1 MNDTTFYIATAA
13 SLAVIFIAYRA
24 IRGPKD
30 MMAAPRPDSDF
41 GKFGTGIRLRDL
53 YRMAV
58 MMEDEGIAL
67 YLRLAETAQDLNTR
81 KLCVKLA
88 DEETLHK
95 QLFSDRLARWRDL
108 PPNRVTWPKFLEQ
121 VKLEGLFANP
131 PGGAATEKELA
142 AFAIAQERH
151 SVQFYG
157 MFEKGFPDAWRR
169 EKLKDLVEQERSHE
183 AKLREAYPDIP

>member
-1 MNDTTFYIATAA
+1 MTDITFYLSTAA
-13 SLAVIFIAYRA
+13 SLAAILIAYRA
-24 IRGPKD
+24 IRGPRALMSRPK
-30 MMAAPRPDSDF
+30 PDSDF

-58 MMEDEGIAL
+58 MLEDEGIAL

-95 QLFSDRLARWRDL
+95 QLFSDRLARWRNL
-108 PPNRVTWPKFLEQ
+108 PPNRVTWPEFLKQ
-121 VKLEGLFANP
+121 VKLEGLFADP
-131 PGGAATEKELA
+131 PGAKATEKELA

-151 SVQFYG
+151 SAEFYG
-157 MFEKGFPDAWRR
+157 MFEKGFPDAWHR
-169 EKLKDLVEQERSHE
+169 ENLKDLVEQEKAHE
-183 AKLREAYPDIP
+183 AKLRGAYPDIP